1 MKQNNSLKAKIAI
14 NMILITF
21 AVTAVISLVCI
32 FKSTNIALD
41 GAEKSFALI
50 TEKTANQIYS
60 DFNLVSYNTNILAQ
74 LITRTSS
81 INTESSMLKL
91 QKSSESEY
99 SKLRNITKFFA
110 SNTNGV
116 KSVYFYFDQNYAKP
130 YDGDW
135 FLNKNGQFQ
144 RNIINSTILENKDG
158 AWYYAPI
165 RQKKA
170 VWSLPYVDSDT
181 KIPMITYSMPVYKN
195 NFLLGLVGMDIA
207 LDDIKTILEGIDIY
221 KGINSI
227 LLDSNYNVIAGQG
240 FNVGDNFANANNN
253 LYKVIKKEIS
263 KQNSGYMEHTDN
275 FTKKV
280 MAYSVLPNKFIL
292 LMDVP
297 VKNIPTNLAQTIFVL
312 IFVGIIAILVTI
324 FFAIKLGN
332 SVVVPIKKAIDGL
345 NIGSEEVTSAASEV
359 SSASQSLAEGTSEQA
374 AAIQETSA
382 TLEETSSMVHQNRE
396 NTQQAATL
404 AKQAK
409 QFAEQSN
416 DEMHRMSQSMSELKS
431 SSNEIAKII
440 KVIDEIAFQTNILS
454 LNAAVEA
461 ARAGDAGKG
470 FAVVAEEVRNLA
482 QRSAQAAKDTTII
495 IESNINLSDSSVD
508 IAKAVRESVASIEE
522 QAAKVS
528 GLLDEI
534 SVATNEQAQGVEQIH
549 KAVSQMESALQSNA
563 STADESAAAS
573 SALSEQAI
581 NLREIV
587 ASLVT
592 LVDGE

>member
-81 INTESSMLKL
+81 INTESSMLRL

-99 SKLRNITKFFA
+99 SKLRNITKFYA

-144 RNIINSTILENKDG
+144 RNIVNSIILENKDG

-312 IFVGIIAILVTI
+312 ILVGIIAVLVTV
-324 FFAIKLGN
+324 FFAVKLGN
-332 SVVVPIKKAIDGL
+332 SIVVPIKNAIDGL

-416 DEMHRMSQSMSELKS
+416 DEMHRMSQSMSELKN

-482 QRSAQAAKDTTII
+482 QRSAQAAKDTAVI
-495 IESNINLSDSSVD
+495 IESNISLSEQGLRISEQVNE
-508 IAKAVRESVASIEE
+508 ALLSINDE
-522 QAAKVS
+522 AHKVS
-528 GLLDEI
+528 ELLDEI
-534 SVATNEQAQGVEQIH
+534 SSASQEQEIGIAQIN
-549 KAVSQMESALQSNA
+549 KAISQMEYVVQANA
-563 STADESAAAS
+563 STAQESSS
-573 SALSEQAI
+573 SAQLLTNYSEAMK
-581 NLREIV
+581 EESSTMP
-587 ASLVT
+587 AA
-592 LVDGE
+592 